1 MKPTLLAAALAAFCL
16 TGAVA
21 AQVPVQADPAEQ
33 ERYRQAQE
41 RHQRQLREAEAARLR
56 YEADLARHRQQVER
70 ARRRQADYDRR
81 MAERAARDAREAER
95 DTERNAERRAEASPV
110 AAPAEDRCQ
119 QQRERSRRRG
129 RGIGGVLGSVAGG
142 VIGGPAG
149 GVANMVTSVLPVGA
163 LIGEA
168 IASLLDC
175 DEQQRAAAATEEAVR
190 GGVGTTA
197 NWQSETREGV
207 TGSSTVM
214 AEEPAAAD
222 GSRCITVTDIVI
234 VDGEET
240 RAPKRMCR
248 RPPANRYVRV

>member
-1 MKPTLLAAALAAFCL
+1 MKRTLLTAALAAFCL

-21 AQVPVQADPAEQ
+21 AQVPVQADPAAQ

-41 RHQRQLREAEAARLR
+41 RYQRELREAEAARLR

-70 ARRRQADYDRR
+70 ADRRRAEYDRR
-81 MAERAARDAREAER
+81 MAEREAREAARDAG
-95 DTERNAERRAEASPV
+95 RAEAAAPTTA

-163 LIGEA
+163 LLGEA

-175 DEQQRAAAATEEAVR
+175 DEQQRAASATEEAVR

-197 NWQSETREGV
+197 TWTSETRPNV
-207 TGSSTVM
+207 AGSSTVM

-248 RPPANRYVRV
+248 RPPSNRYVRV